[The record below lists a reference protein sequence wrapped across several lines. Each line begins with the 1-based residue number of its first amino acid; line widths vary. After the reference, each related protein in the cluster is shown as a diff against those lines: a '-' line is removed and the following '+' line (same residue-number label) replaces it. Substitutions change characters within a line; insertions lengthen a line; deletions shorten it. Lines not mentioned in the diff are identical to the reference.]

1 MDTELDVNILIQNYH
16 SKISTLINQNILL
29 ESKLESLK
37 KDYIELQNKI
47 NQQSLDKYQE
57 VGIEEWANQTLD
69 KD

>member
-1 MDTELDVNILIQNYH
+1 MDNELDVNILIQNYH

-57 VGIEEWANQTLD
+57 VGIEE
-69 KD
+69 

>member
-57 VGIEEWANQTLD
+57 VGIEE
-69 KD
+69 